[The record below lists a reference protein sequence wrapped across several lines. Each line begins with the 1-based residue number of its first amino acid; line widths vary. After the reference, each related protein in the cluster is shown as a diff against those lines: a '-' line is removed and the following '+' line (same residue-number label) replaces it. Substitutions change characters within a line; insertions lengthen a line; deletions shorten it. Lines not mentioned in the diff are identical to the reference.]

1 MAKKGGD
8 MVQSSPVP
16 PGNQLTNEK
25 IITIAEV
32 LPKELM
38 VWSPHWA
45 PQLRGPAP
53 GRWVPRAS
61 GFESQWDSLSGEPEG
76 CRK

>member
-25 IITIAEV
+25 IIRIAEV
-32 LPKELM
+32 LPKEQG
-38 VWSPHWA
+38 VRAPHQSVQSGCTA
-45 PQLRGPAP
+45 LERQLL
-53 GRWVPRAS
+53 
-61 GFESQWDSLSGEPEG
+61 EKQ
-76 CRK
+76 

>member
-1 MAKKGGD
+1 MESIRKDLPQLKIQRRNHNKMAKKDGD

-25 IITIAEV
+25 IIRIAEV

-38 VWSPHWA
+38 V
-45 PQLRGPAP
+45 
-53 GRWVPRAS
+53 
-61 GFESQWDSLSGEPEG
+61 
-76 CRK
+76 

>member
-25 IITIAEV
+25 IITAAEV

-38 VWSPHWA
+38 V
-45 PQLRGPAP
+45 
-53 GRWVPRAS
+53 
-61 GFESQWDSLSGEPEG
+61 
-76 CRK
+76 

>member
-1 MAKKGGD
+1 MESIRKDLLQLKIQRRNHNKMAKKGGD

-38 VWSPHWA
+38 V
-45 PQLRGPAP
+45 
-53 GRWVPRAS
+53 
-61 GFESQWDSLSGEPEG
+61 
-76 CRK
+76 